1 MTSPAY
7 QISIPHPCTQS
18 WEQMTPS
25 GNGRHCMA
33 CDKVVTDFTGMSDRQ
48 VQDFF
53 LEHQGKAVCGR
64 FRKVQLD
71 QIRIQVPSYI
81 LSKPIPLW
89 KKFLVVL
96 LICFGSS
103 LFPFNVTFG
112 NSFNTSIPAVHSLS
126 PQDDTIVKPRE
137 KKRKKKRKI
146 RYAGLEKLSRSIDVT
161 LDIVLGGLGID
172 PVPEYI
178 PPMTG
183 AIVKSA
189 SSAALMVPP
198 MPPKKK
204 TPIKENP
211 FSKAEFL
218 VPAGWRKRKKR

>member
-33 CDKVVTDFTGMSDRQ
+33 CDKVVTDFTGMSDTQ
-48 VQDFF
+48 VQEFF
-53 LEHQGKAVCGR
+53 LQHHGKALCGR
-64 FRKVQLD
+64 FRNMQLD

-103 LFPFNVTFG
+103 MFSVDVAVAG
-112 NSFNTSIPAVHSLS
+112 NFHLPGVMELNKERTWKNGPGKV
-126 PQDDTIVKPRE
+126 
-137 KKRKKKRKI
+137 RKKKRRKKNLWDVP
-146 RYAGLEKLSRSIDVT
+146 RMMEVGTTLGYTTLEPTNENKVLSSYPLPIPK
-161 LDIVLGGLGID
+161 VLPIAHLALTEKDRGNKEK
-172 PVPEYI
+172 PVR
-178 PPMTG
+178 
-183 AIVKSA
+183 K
-189 SSAALMVPP
+189 
-198 MPPKKK
+198 
-204 TPIKENP
+204 NP
-211 FSKAEFL
+211 FSKMEFL
-218 VPAGWRKRKKR
+218 VPAGWRKRKRKN

>member
-53 LEHQGKAVCGR
+53 LEHQGEAVCGR

-71 QIRIQVPSYI
+71 RIRIQVPSYI

-103 LFPFNVTFG
+103 VFAIDVAVG
-112 NSFNTSIPAVHSLS
+112 NHFQPPSAMVSG
-126 PQDDTIVKPRE
+126 KE
-137 KKRKKKRKI
+137 KTQKKGPGKAKKKKRLLKKDLI
-146 RYAGLEKLSRSIDVT
+146 SLENVPTGITYGLV
-161 LDIVLGGLGID
+161 
-172 PVPEYI
+172 
-178 PPMTG
+178 MTG
-183 AIVKSA
+183 KESQPDY
-189 SSAALMVPP
+189 SFLLSPRALPLALLAVTE
-198 MPPKKK
+198 KNNH
-204 TPIKENP
+204 TIQ
-211 FSKAEFL
+211 
-218 VPAGWRKRKKR
+218 